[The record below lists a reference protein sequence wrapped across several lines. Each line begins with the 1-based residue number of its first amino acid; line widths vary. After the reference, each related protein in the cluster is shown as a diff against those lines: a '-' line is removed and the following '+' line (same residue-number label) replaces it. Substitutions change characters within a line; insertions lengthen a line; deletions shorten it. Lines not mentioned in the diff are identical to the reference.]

1 MNRTLFISGII
12 IFAIAGFFF
21 MTGHQGIEEIIS
33 KFATFSPEKFQL
45 FQTMERVGGVIA
57 VIGIL
62 TALAG
67 IGEKT
72 K

>member
-1 MNRTLFISGII
+1 
-12 IFAIAGFFF
+12 

>member
-12 IFAIAGFFF
+12 IFAIAGFVF

-33 KFATFSPEKFQL
+33 KFATYSPEKYQL
-45 FQTMERVGGVIA
+45 FNMMESLGAIVA

-67 IGEKT
+67 IVENT